1 MTLEQIFYKYGIKLR
16 NSEGDLRNLVD
27 VLEDMY
33 LKLSSYE
40 FTKIMFEV
48 TEEEKFENIFDLA
61 RGRAYRGVE

>member
-16 NSEGDLRNLVD
+16 NSKGDLRNLVD

-40 FTKIMFEV
+40 FTQIMFEV